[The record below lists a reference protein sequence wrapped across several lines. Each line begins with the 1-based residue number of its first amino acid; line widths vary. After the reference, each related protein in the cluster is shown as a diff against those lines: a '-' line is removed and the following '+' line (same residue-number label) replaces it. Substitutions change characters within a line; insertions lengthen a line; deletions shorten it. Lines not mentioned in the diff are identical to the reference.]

1 MQLDWGLCR
10 TVAGEWLRQARNVVG
25 TAAVA
30 GLAVLLAAQAA
41 NARREREVVAREG
54 ASLDREIA
62 RLKRANQALRDEAR
76 ALEADPVYVE
86 ALLRRWKMIGPSER
100 VVE

>member
-1 MQLDWGLCR
+1 MQLDWCR
-10 TVAGEWLRQARNVVG
+10 IRVSAGEWLLRARD
-25 TAAVA
+25 AAGVAALA

-41 NARREREVVAREG
+41 NARREREVVTREG
-54 ASLDREIA
+54 AVLDREID
-62 RLKRANQALRDEAR
+62 RMKRANQALRDEVR

-86 ALLRRWKMIGPSER
+86 SLLRRWKMVGPSER